1 MVALPILEI
10 MKHIDDFSD
19 ERVLIEFVLLLK
31 QTLDFLQVLVLLLLE
46 LLQLND
52 DVYEILQSLAATY
65 QYLGAH

>member
-1 MVALPILEI
+1 